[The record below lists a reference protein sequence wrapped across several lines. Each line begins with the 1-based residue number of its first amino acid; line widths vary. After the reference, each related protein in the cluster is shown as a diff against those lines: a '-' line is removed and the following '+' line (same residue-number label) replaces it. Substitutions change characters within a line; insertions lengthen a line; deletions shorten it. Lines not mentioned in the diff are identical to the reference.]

1 MNNTY
6 LSMDY
11 SFLVEGLAGDRMVPV
26 SNMARSR
33 VAYDIEEMNIS
44 REFRQFEYGK
54 EPDKKNLP
62 FGELYA
68 LNNMP
73 GGRQLIWDNL
83 KIDDNLARK
92 ALELPL
98 AEEAAEVEYDRAA
111 VAKLLKQGTED
122 EILDMLE
129 FGPYYIAQWVK
140 EEAVNLDSSSRRKFI
155 GDVLKI
161 DVEGLAANLEWASE
175 DEESGRL
182 QYGTIQGV
190 KGKEGST
197 TRRRR
202 SSVNKAKASDS
213 APKTNEPT
221 SKRRA
226 VKK

>member
-1 MNNTY
+1 MNNSY

-11 SFLVEGLAGDRMVPV
+11 SFLVEGLSGERMVPV

-33 VAYDIEEMNIS
+33 VAYEIPEMNIS

-83 KIDDNLARK
+83 KIDDNLARQG
-92 ALELPL
+92 LELPL
-98 AEEAAEVEYDRAA
+98 AKEVMEVEYDRAQ
-111 VAKLLKQGTED
+111 VAKILKDGTED
-122 EILDMLE
+122 EVLDMLE

-161 DVEGLAANLEWASE
+161 DIDGLAANLEWAAE
-175 DEESGRL
+175 DEDSGRL

-190 KGKEGST
+190 LGKQGET

-202 SSVNKAKASDS
+202 SSTVNKTQDKSD
-213 APKTNEPT
+213 APKKATT
-221 SKRRA
+221 RRA
-226 VKK
+226 PKK